1 MSYTRYDYRKKTRK
15 TLIIYSFV
23 LIFSTLIGT
32 LIFKLLNL
40 GNTEFIKNDKV
51 GNNIT
56 SGDIEEDVSFGII
69 QCGLFSNEEN
79 ANVALNNISSDFQRV
94 LVKSD
99 DKYKVIAGIYSKEN
113 IDEKLSLLSKNE
125 IESFST
131 NCTLNS
137 SNLNEN
143 IIAKIVDG
151 YLKII
156 DTVNEKDVE
165 GYNTTKFKDW
175 VLKISSNCKDDKN
188 LNNLLENIKS
198 LPEEYKKENI
208 SDSINFLYNFL
219 SKYKNNKS

>member
-1 MSYTRYDYRKKTRK
+1 MSYTRYDYRKKTKR

-23 LIFSTLIGT
+23 IIFSTLIGT
-32 LIFKLLNL
+32 GIFKLLNL
-40 GNTEFIKNDKV
+40 GKTQFIKNDKL

-56 SGDIEEDVSFGII
+56 SGDIEEDASFGII

-79 ANVALNNISSDFQRV
+79 ANETLNNISSDFQKV

-99 DKYKVIAGIYSKEN
+99 DKYKVIAGIYTREN
-113 IDEKLSLLSKNE
+113 VDKKLSLLSQNQ

-131 NCTLNS
+131 NCILNS

-143 IIAKIVDG
+143 IIGKIVDG

-165 GYNTTKFKDW
+165 GYNTTKFKEW
-175 VLKISSNCKDDKN
+175 VLKISSNCKDDEN
-188 LNNLLENIKS
+188 LNNLLENINS
-198 LPEEYKKENI
+198 LPEKYKKENI
-208 SDSINFLYNFL
+208 SDSINFLYDFL
-219 SKYKNNKS
+219 IKYKK

>member
-1 MSYTRYDYRKKTRK
+1 MSYTRYDYRKNTRK
-15 TLIIYSFV
+15 NLIIYS
-23 LIFSTLIGT
+23 LIIIFSIFIGT
-32 LIFKLLNL
+32 VIFKASNI
-40 GNTEFIKNDKV
+40 GKIEFIKNNKT

-56 SGDIEEDVSFGII
+56 TSDDIEEDVSFGII

-79 ANVALNNISSDFQRV
+79 AREALNNISSDFQKV

-99 DKYKVIAGIYSKEN
+99 DKYKVIAGIYSKED
-113 IDEKLSLLSKNE
+113 IDTKLSLLSQNK

-143 IIAKIVDG
+143 IISKIVDG

-165 GYNTTKFKDW
+165 GYNTTKFKTW
-175 VLKISSNCKDDKN
+175 VLKISSSHKDDEN
-188 LNNLLENIKS
+188 LNNLLENINS

-219 SKYKNNKS
+219 SKYKNL

>member
-1 MSYTRYDYRKKTRK
+1 MSYTRYDYRKNTRK
-15 TLIIYSFV
+15 NLIIYSLV
-23 LIFSTLIGT
+23 IIFSTFIGT
-32 LIFKLLNL
+32 VIFKVLNL
-40 GNTEFIKNDKV
+40 GKIEFIKNSKT
-51 GNNIT
+51 GNNIL
-56 SGDIEEDVSFGII
+56 SDDIEDDVSFGII

-79 ANVALNNISSDFQRV
+79 AKETLNNISSDFQKV
-94 LVKSD
+94 LVKSN
-99 DKYKVIAGIYSKEN
+99 DKYKVIAGIYSKED
-113 IDEKLSLLSKNE
+113 IDTKLSLLSQNK

-131 NCTLNS
+131 NCTLNN

-165 GYNTTKFKDW
+165 GYKTKKFKTW
-175 VLKISSNCKDDKN
+175 VLKISSSYKDDEN
-188 LNNLLENIKS
+188 LNNLLENINS

-219 SKYKNNKS
+219 AKYKKI